1 MVSPVAG
8 VIVNREVVAGE
19 VVDTAKTLFIVAD
32 TRQMWLT
39 LNLRQED
46 ANRVALG
53 QLIRFLV
60 DGSLQESQGTV
71 SWISPEVDEKT
82 RTVKVR
88 ANLANNEGRLRAN
101 SFGQGQIILR
111 KENNAL
117 VVPNEAVH
125 WEGDCTVVFVRDKN
139 YLSQDAP
146 KVFHVRQVRL
156 GAKDQEN
163 TEIIAGV
170 LPGELVA
177 TKGSGTLRAE
187 LLKNNLGEG

>member
-1 MVSPVAG
+1 
-8 VIVNREVVAGE
+8 
-19 VVDTAKTLFIVAD
+19 
-32 TRQMWLT
+32 MWLT

-46 ANRVALG
+46 ANRVALD
-53 QLIRFLV
+53 QHVRFLA
-60 DGSLQESQGTV
+60 DGSLQESQCSV
-71 SWISPEVDEKT
+71 SWISPDVDEKT

-88 ANLANNEGRLRAN
+88 ANLANREGRLRAN

-125 WEGDCTVVFVRDKN
+125 WEGDCYVVFVRDKDF
-139 YLSQDAP
+139 LSPGAP
-146 KVFHVRQVRL
+146 KVFHVRQVRV
-156 GAKDQEN
+156 GSKDQEK
-163 TEIIAGV
+163 TEIIVGV